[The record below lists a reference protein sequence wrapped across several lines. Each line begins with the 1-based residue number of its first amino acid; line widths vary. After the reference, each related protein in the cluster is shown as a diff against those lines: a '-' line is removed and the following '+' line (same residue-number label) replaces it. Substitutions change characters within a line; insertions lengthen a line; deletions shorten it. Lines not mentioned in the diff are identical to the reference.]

1 MAWSAIITRITSLI
15 PGVGLSIVVTLV
27 SLAVQYLE
35 ERFLSHPYLEA
46 LVIAILPGM
55 AVRSVW
61 EPNPR
66 WRPGI
71 AFSAKQLLEVAVVL
85 VGAPNT
91 FFALFF
97 FGPPLFFPT
106 LAAPLG
112 LLVAACD
119 L

>member
-46 LVIAILPGM
+46 LVIAILLGM

-71 AFSAKQLLEVAVVL
+71 RRNPSSRR
-85 VGAPNT
+85 
-91 FFALFF
+91 
-97 FGPPLFFPT
+97 T
-106 LAAPLG
+106 LAQAGFRNTLVLTRSALHLG
-112 LLVAACD
+112 ARR
-119 L
+119 